1 MSFVTV
7 AAVAGGATI
16 IGGVLQANAAQNAAN
31 TEASSANNATNV
43 QQQEFNQVQ
52 GNEAPYRAAGTAALS
67 QMQNPAF
74 QQGFT
79 SGDFQVSPGYEF
91 ALQQGQNALNA
102 QESAGGTYLSGA
114 GLAATDAYNVGMANQ
129 QYQQA
134 FQNFN
139 TTNSLN
145 YGRLSTLAT
154 LGQAANSN
162 QAAAGANMANQVG
175 QNLQNAGTSL
185 GQGATATAGALSG
198 TLSSLSKDYGYAYG
212 PNQYNNPNNPVNG
225 GGGYQEPGSTPSLI
239 NNGGPAIN
247 PGQTAYDPNYGALS
261 SMGGN

>member
-16 IGGVLQANAAQNAAN
+16 VGGILQANAAQNAAN
-31 TEASSANNATNV
+31 TEAGAANNATSV

-52 GNEAPYRAAGTAALS
+52 ANEAPYRAAGTAALS

-79 SGDFQVSPGYEF
+79 SGDFYTQPGYQF

-102 QESAGGTYLSGA
+102 QEAAGGTYTSGA

-145 YGRLSTLAT
+145 YGRLSTLAS
-154 LGQAANSN
+154 LG
-162 QAAAGANMANQVG
+162 AGANTTQASAGANAANQIG
-175 QNLQNAGTSL
+175 TNLQNAGEAQAAGQVGTANAATNSIQGLSQAYGGYSTLSALQANSPTTGGGTQLGVAPGSTQSIYSPQQGQVQYDPSMGSLTSL
-185 GQGATATAGALSG
+185 GTT
-198 TLSSLSKDYGYAYG
+198 Y
-212 PNQYNNPNNPVNG
+212 
-225 GGGYQEPGSTPSLI
+225 
-239 NNGGPAIN
+239 
-247 PGQTAYDPNYGALS
+247 
-261 SMGGN
+261 